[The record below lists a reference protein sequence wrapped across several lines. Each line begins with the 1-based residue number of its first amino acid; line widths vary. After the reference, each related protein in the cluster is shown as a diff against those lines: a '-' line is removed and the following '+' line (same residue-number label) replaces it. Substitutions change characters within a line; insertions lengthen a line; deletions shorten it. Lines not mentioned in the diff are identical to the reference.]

1 MTSASVGL
9 SPTPETVPLQQDAAV
24 IGLVGLAH
32 GTSHFSHLL
41 LAPLFPVFMRDFG
54 LSFADVGLLMSVF
67 FVISGIGQAL
77 SGFVVDRI
85 GARPVLF
92 AAISCFLLAS
102 LAASRV
108 TDYTGLVLVAMLA
121 GLGNAPFHP
130 ADFTILN
137 QRVSAAR
144 LGHAFSVHGLTGNLG
159 WALAPAFLVGITAMA
174 DWRTAYHA
182 AAVFYVAVL
191 GVLFWQRER
200 LRTEVVVRHA
210 DATARSDLAFMKLPV
225 VWWCFAFFLLS
236 TMTLAVVQSFGPSI
250 LKAVHGVG
258 VEAATLTL
266 SAYMVCGAFG
276 MLVGGFVA
284 TWGLRYHWSSDRV
297 VAWSM
302 TGGGLL
308 LLVCASGVLGGPGTM
323 VALALTGF
331 AVGVGGPSRDMM
343 IKKATPRGATGRVY
357 GTVYS
362 GLDTGFAVSPLF
374 FGVLMDQ
381 GWYAATLAGAGLVLL
396 VSVYAAVGVGKRTAA
411 R

>member
-1 MTSASVGL
+1 MGL
-9 SPTPETVPLQQDAAV
+9 NPTPESVPLQQDAAV

-54 LSFADVGLLMSVF
+54 LSFADVGLLMSIF
-67 FVISGIGQAL
+67 FVISGVGQAL
-77 SGFVVDRI
+77 SGFVVDRV

-92 AAISCFLLAS
+92 AAISCFLVASLLAS
-102 LAASRV
+102 QA
-108 TDYTGLVLVAMLA
+108 TGYHGLVLVAMLA

-137 QRVSAAR
+137 QRVSPAR

-182 AAVFYVAVL
+182 AALFYVLVI
-191 GVLFWQRER
+191 GVLYWQRDR
-200 LRTEVVVRHA
+200 LRTEVVVRQP
-210 DATARSDLAFMKLPV
+210 DATARSDLAFLKLPV

-250 LKAVHGVG
+250 LKAMHGVS

-276 MLVGGFVA
+276 MVVGGFVA
-284 TWGLRYHWSSDRV
+284 TWGQRHQWSSDRV

-302 TGGGLL
+302 TAGAL
-308 LLVCASGVLGGPGTM
+308 LLVVCATGALGTVGTM
-323 VALALTGF
+323 VALSLTGF

-343 IKKATPRGATGRVY
+343 IKKATPKGATGRVY

-362 GLDTGFAVSPLF
+362 GLDAGFAISPLF
-374 FGVLMDQ
+374 FGLLMDQ

-396 VSVYAAVGVGKRTAA
+396 ISVYAALGVGQRTTAH
-411 R
+411 RT

>member
-1 MTSASVGL
+1 M
-9 SPTPETVPLQQDAAV
+9 

-54 LSFADVGLLMSVF
+54 LSFADVGLLMSIF
-67 FVISGIGQAL
+67 FVISGVGQAL

-92 AAISCFLLAS
+92 AAIACFLMAS
-102 LAASRV
+102 LVASQA
-108 TDYTGLVLVAMLA
+108 TGYGGLVLVAMLA

-144 LGHAFSVHGLTGNLG
+144 LGYAFSVHGLTGNLG

-182 AAVFYVAVL
+182 AAVLYLVVL

-200 LRTEVVVRHA
+200 LFTQVAQRQP
-210 DATARSDLAFMKLPV
+210 DATTRSDLAFLRLPV

-258 VEAATLTL
+258 MEAATLTL
-266 SAYMVCGAFG
+266 SAYMVCGAIG

-284 TWGLRYHWSSDRV
+284 SWGQRRRWSSDGV

-302 TGGGLL
+302 TGGGLML
-308 LLVCASGVLGGPGTM
+308 LICATGVLGATGTM

-331 AVGVGGPSRDMM
+331 AVGVGGPSRDLM
-343 IKKATPRGATGRVY
+343 IKKATPKGATGRVY
-357 GTVYS
+357 GTVYA
-362 GLDTGFAVSPLF
+362 GLDTGFAVSPLL

-381 GWYAATLAGAGLVLL
+381 SWYAATLAGAGLVLL
-396 VSVYAAVGVGKRTAA
+396 VSVFAAVGVGRRTPPH
-411 R
+411 